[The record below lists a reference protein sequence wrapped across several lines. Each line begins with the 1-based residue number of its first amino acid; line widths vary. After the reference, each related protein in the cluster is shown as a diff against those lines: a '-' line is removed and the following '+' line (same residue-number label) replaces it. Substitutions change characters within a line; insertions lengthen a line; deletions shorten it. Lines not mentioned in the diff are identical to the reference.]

1 MKTINL
7 HDMQSVARSYR
18 RTGATAITHSGGKQT
33 IFGCLCGSRH
43 TASTEWNGRSAKHVQ
58 DWHHQHETSC
68 GELYAQMIARR
79 DNDWLA
85 AQRDAIYSS
94 DY

>member
-43 TASTEWNGRSAKHVQ
+43 TTSTDWYGRSAKHVQ
-58 DWHHQHETSC
+58 DWQEQHETSC

-79 DNDWLA
+79 DNDWLV